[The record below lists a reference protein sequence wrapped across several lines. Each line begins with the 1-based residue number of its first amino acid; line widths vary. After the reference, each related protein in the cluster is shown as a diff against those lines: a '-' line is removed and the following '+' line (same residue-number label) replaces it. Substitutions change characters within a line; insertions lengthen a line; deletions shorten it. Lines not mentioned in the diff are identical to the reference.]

1 MKNVRSHSRFSY
13 NGKSFFS
20 ISKKENAKSL
30 VKLAK
35 IACYLAVS
43 CITNW
48 NEKSLA
54 LCEKVWLRGLASKWC
69 RLKQGTFNLRSTYL
83 FKLGFA
89 ATKVL
94 MIPLFGLLVFLNWWE
109 ERRSRYSS
117 KKVHIQ
123 WRKSRHSSRKTF
135 TFSALYVVYIS
146 NFKDLVRLLVEL
158 FR

>member
-54 LCEKVWLRGLASKWC
+54 LFEKFDWEASKRC
-69 RLKQGTFNLRSTYL
+69 RLKQRTFNLRSTCL
-83 FKLGFA
+83 FKLRFA